1 MLIWVAVSAD
11 TTAETTPTTRGSSKL
26 GFTRNLASVSRMV
39 RPPAPLAISQ
49 AYDLDTKLV
58 RTRHL
63 PVRTIRQPRKRSR
76 LRTGQPGVHRLPRHR
91 PLARDLRHRKPVGQ
105 NREHRLTPLLNHRN
119 LPHGEGVSRVGRK
132 PNCQGISRTTTCLE
146 SRRGELNP

>member
-63 PVRTIRQPRKRSR
+63 PRANDPPTPKAQPPQNGPTRSAPFAA
-76 LRTGQPGVHRLPRHR
+76 TPTTAPR
-91 PLARDLRHRKPVGQ
+91 PQ
-105 NREHRLTPLLNHRN
+105 TP
-119 LPHGEGVSRVGRK
+119 
-132 PNCQGISRTTTCLE
+132 
-146 SRRGELNP
+146 